1 MSKDTL
7 SPTENTEE
15 LKKAITKLLR
25 DCGVCKC
32 GRHTD
37 STNFAY
43 HICIEQ
49 GLRFNILKE
58 VETYSDQAVQAF
70 GEKVLGEAVPSDT
83 TPAGEPEYVPVS
95 VITSLMTELAPKG
108 DKK

>member
-1 MSKDTL
+1 MT

-49 GLRFNILKE
+49 GLRFKILE
-58 VETYSDQAVQAF
+58 EIEAYTDQAVQAF
-70 GEKVLGEAVPSDT
+70 GKKVLKEQDTADSIERENNTGYAVMV
-83 TPAGEPEYVPVS
+83 VPVS
-95 VITSLMTELAPKG
+95 VITSLMK
-108 DKK
+108 DKA

>member
-1 MSKDTL
+1 MTASP

-49 GLRFNILKE
+49 GLRFKILE
-58 VETYSDQAVQAF
+58 EIEAYTDQAVQAF
-70 GEKVLGEAVPSDT
+70 GEKETA
-83 TPAGEPEYVPVS
+83 
-95 VITSLMTELAPKG
+95 
-108 DKK
+108 